1 MLFMV
6 IETYRDGD
14 AKPVYRRFKEK
25 GRMTPHGARYL
36 SSWVTTDFE
45 RCFQV
50 MDCDDRLLLDE
61 WISNWSDLIEFEVIP
76 IITSEKATAFKG
88 FCLIVVSNPQ
98 AMEKDLGRLCTAIA
112 RYKMEEAFKT
122 PLTADL
128 QQLFQHVGY
137 PL

>member
-25 GRMTPHGARYL
+25 GRLAPKGVRYI

-50 MDCDDRLLLDE
+50 MDCDSRILLEE
-61 WISNWSDLIEFEVIP
+61 WMSHWSDIVQFEVIP
-76 IITSEKATAFKG
+76 VLTSEKASAGTAPPPSNGKIATHPRLLLLRLGSPPRLHF
-88 FCLIVVSNPQ
+88 LRVVVPV
-98 AMEKDLGRLCTAIA
+98 
-112 RYKMEEAFKT
+112 
-122 PLTADL
+122 L
-128 QQLFQHVGY
+128 QRS
-137 PL
+137 